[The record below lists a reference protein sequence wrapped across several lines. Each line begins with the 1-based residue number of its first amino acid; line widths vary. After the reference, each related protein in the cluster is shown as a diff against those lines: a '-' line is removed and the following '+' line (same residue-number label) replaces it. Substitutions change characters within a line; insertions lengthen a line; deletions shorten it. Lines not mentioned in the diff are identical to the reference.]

1 MTPDERLRRKNE
13 FDGNLVLG
21 VGRFNRQTGRDKHL
35 ADVNAGRREEFAD
48 PATGLVRPE
57 LSRPRVCPV
66 CSADRPEQLF
76 VKEGFPHNRC
86 PECGMIYVAPVL
98 REERLHS
105 HYLGED
111 SYTRVLMNEIQMEM
125 DRRKF
130 NYGLDLIESFVPGKG
145 RLLDVGCGP
154 GVFLEVARERGWR
167 VEGLEFNAW
176 CVGRVRELGIPV
188 VDSPLEQADLS
199 AGAYQCVTLWT
210 VLEHIVDP
218 RQFLQS
224 IRRLVAPEG
233 VVLVLVPNVDSL
245 AVRILHEKA
254 VTFAGHSHVNHFSPA
269 TLTRLLESSGFAM
282 ADCETLLTEIGT
294 LNNYLNFEDPY
305 FGDGQSV
312 LDVVTP
318 KYLHEQRMGYLLQ
331 AIARPQTN

>member
-1 MTPDERLRRKNE
+1 MTPDERLRRKND

-21 VGRFNRQTGRDKHL
+21 VGRFNRETGRDKHL
-35 ADVNAGRREEFAD
+35 AGVKAGRREQFAD
-48 PATGLVRPE
+48 PTTGVLRAE
-57 LSRPRVCPV
+57 LSRPRACPL
-66 CSADRPEQLF
+66 CLADRPRLLF

-86 PECGMIYVAPVL
+86 ADCGMIYVAPVL

-111 SYTRVLMNEIQMEM
+111 SYTKVLMNEVQMEM

-130 NYGLDLIESFVPGKG
+130 NYGLELIESFVPNKG

-176 CVGRVRELGIPV
+176 CVERVRGLGIPV
-188 VDSPLEQADLS
+188 VDSPLEKADLTPS
-199 AGAYQCVTLWT
+199 AYQCVTLWT
-210 VLEHIVDP
+210 VLEHIVEP
-218 RQFLQS
+218 RSFLQS
-224 IRRLVAPEG
+224 IRRLLAPDG
-233 VVLVLVPNVDSL
+233 VLLVLVPNVESL

-254 VTFAGHSHVNHFSPA
+254 VTFAGDSHVNHFSPA
-269 TLTRLLESSGFAM
+269 TLGRMLESSDFAVT
-282 ADCETLLTEIGT
+282 DCETLLTEIGT
-294 LNNYLNFEDPY
+294 INNYLSFEDPY
-305 FGDGQSV
+305 FGDAERV

-318 KYLHEQRMGYLLQ
+318 EYVHRNRLGYLLQ
-331 AIARPQTN
+331 VIAQPAPR

>member
-21 VGRFNRQTGRDKHL
+21 VGRFNRETGRDKHL
-35 ADVNAGRREEFAD
+35 AGVKAGRREQFAD
-48 PATGLVRPE
+48 PATGVLRAD
-57 LSRPRVCPV
+57 LSRPRTCPL
-66 CSADRPEQLF
+66 CSADRPRLLF

-86 PECGMIYVAPVL
+86 GECGMIYVAPVL
-98 REERLHS
+98 KEERLHS

-111 SYTRVLMNEIQMEM
+111 SYTKVLMNAVQMEM

-130 NYGLDLIESFVPGKG
+130 NYGLELIESFVPKKG

-176 CVGRVRELGIPV
+176 CVERVRGLGIPV
-188 VDSPLEQADLS
+188 FDSPLEQAELS
-199 AGAYQCVTLWT
+199 PGAYQCVTLWT
-210 VLEHIVDP
+210 VLEHIVEP
-218 RQFLQS
+218 RTFLQS
-224 IRRLVAPEG
+224 IRRFLAPDG
-233 VVLVLVPNVDSL
+233 VLLVLVPNVDSL

-254 VTFAGHSHVNHFSPA
+254 VTFAGDSHVNHFSPA
-269 TLTRLLESSGFAM
+269 TLGRLLESSGFAVT
-282 ADCETLLTEIGT
+282 DCETLLTEVGT
-294 LNNYLNFEDPY
+294 INNYLSFEDPY
-305 FGDGQSV
+305 FGDAQRV

-318 KYLHEQRMGYLLQ
+318 EYLHRNRLGYLLQ
-331 AIARPQTN
+331 VIAQPA